1 MKTAPRH
8 VMAFVGAVVAVA
20 VCAVELWYP
29 GPPALAQTGTEPA
42 VQPGQESGT
51 PVIPAPAVTQR
62 LPQLPSGP
70 VEVTVLE
77 LAAPHRYVQLTRRFQ
92 TALDEQAEWLQG
104 YLQEHNTPGEPLPW
118 NERFGLTEEEYA
130 ELLKLSDEIRLRP
143 VGKSTLEIIRE
154 DPWISFKAP
163 DSLGALNQVTLDLGQ
178 RKVTTPFGDC
188 ANFVAV
194 SSDMDTR
201 AAEPW
206 SGMTCQRTQ
215 GDPQS
220 SAQIVAFSLGRYAE
234 DDALFLSY
242 EGKRIQDGVFTERAD
257 IFLSIP

>member
-1 MKTAPRH
+1 
-8 VMAFVGAVVAVA
+8 MALVGAVVGV
-20 VCAVELWYP
+20 VICAVDLWCP
-29 GPPALAQTGTEPA
+29 VSTAFAQTGTEPA
-42 VQPGQESGT
+42 TQPAQESGT
-51 PVIPAPAVTQR
+51 PVVPAPTVTQR

-77 LAAPHRYVQLTRRFQ
+77 LAAPHRYIQLTQRFQ
-92 TALDEQAEWLQG
+92 AALDEQAEWLQG
-104 YLQEHNTPGEPLPW
+104 YLQEHSTPGEPLPW
-118 NERFGLTEEEYA
+118 HENFGLTEEEYT
-130 ELLKLSDEIRLRP
+130 ELQKLSDEIRLRP
-143 VGKSTLEIIRE
+143 VGKSTLEIVRE

-163 DSLGALNQVTLDLGQ
+163 DTLGALNQVTLDLGQ

-206 SGMTCQRTQ
+206 TGMTCQRTQ
-215 GDPQS
+215 GDPQV

-242 EGKRIQDGVFTERAD
+242 EGKRIQNGVFTDRAD